1 MEQRIKEERSK
12 NTERKKV
19 QKKNDRPAPKKKEQ
33 QAHAD
38 NGFCMYAK
46 KCGGCD
52 YQGISYEKQLKN
64 KQELVKKNVGKFCK
78 VNPIIGMEQP
88 YHYRNKVH
96 AVFDIVRGNKGPR
109 RSHTFGRGMAPGN

>member
-46 KCGGCD
+46 
-52 YQGISYEKQLKN
+52 
-64 KQELVKKNVGKFCK
+64 
-78 VNPIIGMEQP
+78 
-88 YHYRNKVH
+88 
-96 AVFDIVRGNKGPR
+96 
-109 RSHTFGRGMAPGN
+109 